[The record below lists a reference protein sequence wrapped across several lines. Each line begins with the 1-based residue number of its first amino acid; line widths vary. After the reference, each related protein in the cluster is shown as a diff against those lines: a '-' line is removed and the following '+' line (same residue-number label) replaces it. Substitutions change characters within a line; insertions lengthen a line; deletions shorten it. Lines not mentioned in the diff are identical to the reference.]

1 MMSDFKDI
9 WVNGFWPQFPMCV
22 DVGEWLPHTT
32 KQFSATNWLSHNSTQ
47 FWHYLPRNSIRFHRL
62 IWWLCGEES
71 PGNAG
76 DTGLF
81 LFGKLTWR
89 RKWWPTPV
97 FLLEKSHGRGA
108 WQTTVYRVIKSRTH
122 DWMTER
128 TPQVKG
134 SAPQYLLHTSG
145 KCKLVSLANQL

>member
-1 MMSDFKDI
+1 MASDPSFQCV
-9 WVNGFWPQFPMCV
+9 WMWGSGYPTPQ
-22 DVGEWLPHTT
+22 
-32 KQFSATNWLSHNSTQ
+32 NNSTQ
-47 FWHYLPRNSIRFHRL
+47 FWHYLSRNSIRFHRL
-62 IWWLCGEES
+62 TWWLSGEES

-97 FLLEKSHGRGA
+97 FLLEKSHERGA

-122 DWMTER
+122 DWTNAHHR
-128 TPQVKG
+128 LRAQHHNTSCIQVANA
-134 SAPQYLLHTSG
+134 SLFFWPISY
-145 KCKLVSLANQL
+145 KLDFPLPRWLD